1 MRAWFVLGALA
12 LGVWLAGCQAG
23 PPPAALDGA
32 LPASPRPADEVEVL
46 IAELASPVP
55 PPHPD
60 QDHSAGLVQ
69 EEVPGHPGTHRL
81 VGFATGYEHPRV
93 AAATAALVAMGTRI
107 YPRLVAHLDDERYSF
122 SRVSAAWMNYSVG
135 TRVREILAQGIELDA
150 AGYKSRAHPGGEH
163 VKPGFSEYLA
173 GRDAAAWA
181 LAAAGS
187 TKDRLRRDYVAWIL
201 EKERAYGFKDEAEAA
216 AILGPY
222 LEELAR
228 LEQALGN
235 TDLDADLP

>member
-1 MRAWFVLGALA
+1 MRAWFALGALA
-12 LGVWLAGCQAG
+12 LGVWLAGCQAE
-23 PPPAALDGA
+23 PPAAVPGGG
-32 LPASPRPADEVEVL
+32 PRPADEVEALV
-46 IAELASPVP
+46 AELASPVP

-69 EEVPGHPGTHRL
+69 EEVPGHPGTHRI

-93 AAATAALVAMGTRI
+93 AAATAELIVLGTRI
-107 YPRLVAHLDDERYSF
+107 YPRLIAHLDDERYCF

-135 TRVREILAQGIELDA
+135 TRVREILAQGIEFYA
-150 AGYKSRAHPGGEH
+150 AGYKSREHPGGQH
-163 VKPGFSEYLA
+163 VKPGFSRYLA
-173 GRDAAAWA
+173 ERDAAAWA

-187 TKDRLRRDYVAWIL
+187 TKDRLRRDYVAWVID
-201 EKERAYGFKDEAEAA
+201 KERAYGFKDEAEAQ

-228 LEQALGN
+228 LDRELGRVS
-235 TDLDADLP
+235 LDAGLPP